1 MVLDAMEDKETE
13 MEEIPLLDRH
23 LYGKRDLEVTP
34 RIPSKEEILD
44 QRQSMLQEEIMK
56 RNEEQYEEE
65 DNMNEETYD
74 YSGAFFQ
81 YSVFCKQVKDHNTY
95 SFFPLQ
101 ALWK

>member
-23 LYGKRDLEVTP
+23 LYGKRDLEVAP

-56 RNEEQYEEE
+56 RNEEQYEV

-81 YSVFCKQVKDHNTY
+81 YSV
-95 SFFPLQ
+95 
-101 ALWK
+101 